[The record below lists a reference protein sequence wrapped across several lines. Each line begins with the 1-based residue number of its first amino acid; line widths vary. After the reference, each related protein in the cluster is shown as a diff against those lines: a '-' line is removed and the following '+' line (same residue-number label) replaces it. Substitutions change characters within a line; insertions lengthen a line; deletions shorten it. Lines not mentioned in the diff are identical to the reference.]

1 MLCDLINY
9 KQKKEGGNIKQIP
22 AFKPIPNDNATP
34 ESSPEKSSPSRQ
46 HMVQQLND
54 IIKHPKKKTV
64 KTNSISSNAS
74 IASPSS
80 VHSNSNNGMQSLKFD
95 IIANK
100 IKTEMSAEENFT
112 KSNPSPVN
120 IESIDKCVND
130 SNNKK
135 KKKSI
140 ASSASASPQTIRP
153 LSPTPNVT
161 SNVETKSPN
170 PSLFASIFSSLN
182 SSTTDKVVDSHKSNV
197 EIVSQNVNPIKR
209 TKSETGIER
218 KKLKKSFFLEYEIV
232 L

>member
-1 MLCDLINY
+1 MI
-9 KQKKEGGNIKQIP
+9 
-22 AFKPIPNDNATP
+22 
-34 ESSPEKSSPSRQ
+34 
-46 HMVQQLND
+46 QQLSD
-54 IIKHPKKKTV
+54 IMKHPKKKTV
-64 KTNSISSNAS
+64 KTNSVSSNAS

-80 VHSNSNNGMQSLKFD
+80 VHSNSNNGMQSIKFD

-100 IKTEMSAEENFT
+100 IKTEMNAEENFT

-120 IESIDKCVND
+120 IESIEKCVND

-140 ASSASASPQTIRP
+140 ASSASASPQTSRP
-153 LSPTPNVT
+153 LSPTNIT

-182 SSTTDKVVDSHKSNV
+182 SSATDKVVDSHKSNV
-197 EIVSQNVNPIKR
+197 ELISQNVNPIKR

-218 KKLKKSFFLEYEIV
+218 KKLKKSTVFEYEIV
-232 L
+232 F